1 MKLSLRFVLILT
13 ALVAAAI
20 LVLAVACGGDDD
32 EEGPAA
38 GETPA
43 AAEETPEGPPPS
55 DGGETPAA
63 AEETPEGPPPSDGEL
78 PEGPPP
84 SDGELPEG
92 PPPSEGEPPEGP
104 PPGEVGE
111 LPDIS
116 AYPGAEEVFTGT
128 FTGGG
133 GFPIP
138 MIGEGDLDPEDYGS
152 VQYTVYE
159 TSDSAD
165 KVIDFYKDEFK
176 DWKEEWTFGM
186 EEGGQQGEIVIWS
199 KDDAKL
205 AAWLSAF
212 EDDGTTSVIVAM
224 GTSE

>member
-1 MKLSLRFVLILT
+1 MKFSLRFVLILA
-13 ALVAAAI
+13 ALVAAAV

-55 DGGETPAA
+55 
-63 AEETPEGPPPSDGEL
+63 
-78 PEGPPP
+78 
-84 SDGELPEG
+84 
-92 PPPSEGEPPEGP
+92 EGEPSEGP

-138 MIGEGDLDPEDYGS
+138 MIGEGDLDPEDYGA

-165 KVIDFYKDEFK
+165 KVIDFYKEEFK
-176 DWKEEWTFGM
+176 DWEEEWTFSM

-212 EDDGTTSVIVAM
+212 EDEGTTNVIVAT

>member
-13 ALVAAAI
+13 ALVAAAV

-43 AAEETPEGPPPS
+43 AAEETP
-55 DGGETPAA
+55 AA
-63 AEETPEGPPPSDGEL
+63 AEETPEGPGPSEAGEL
-78 PEGPPP
+78 PGIP
-84 SDGELPEG
+84 
-92 PPPSEGEPPEGP
+92 
-104 PPGEVGE
+104 
-111 LPDIS
+111 
-116 AYPGAEEVFTGT
+116 AYPGAEEVFSGT

-138 MIGEGDLDPEDYGS
+138 MIGDEGLDPEDYGA
-152 VQYTVYE
+152 VQYTTYE
-159 TSDSAD
+159 TSDSVD
-165 KVIDFYKDEFK
+165 KVVDFYKKEFK
-176 DWKEEWTFGM
+176 GWEEVWTFSM
-186 EEGGQQGEIVIWS
+186 EEAGQNGEIVVWS

-212 EDDGTTSVIVAM
+212 EDEGTTSAIVAM
-224 GTSE
+224 GAGQ